1 MLEVFLKTWPIDM
14 IQLIVDESFLKELI
28 VSTSTIAASIAVVLA
43 VGLVVTVGMA
53 SLLSGAFHFLFARPS
68 LVFLLPKNR
77 ETGFAFGLKWNS
89 AREPARF
96 DKVKVRLFNPFG
108 SPTQVEVSREFKGQG
123 SSFGMEV
130 DMGEAMTKFWQA
142 SNFDR
147 ALVQVEIS
155 SNRDGL
161 TQQFEMRGAKF
172 KEKFHAA
179 SITVDQFQ
187 EKHKIEKTKPLFH
200 TVERSFIAEAMPS
213 TNKVLKLATNPV
225 FADSFAAAPAA
236 GGKEEGGAD
245 NNFAVSKVWIEPGCI
260 VCDACEGIYPAVFE
274 VTSDT
279 CIIRPDAPLNNG
291 LLIQDAAEACPVE
304 VIKFTKAS

>member
-1 MLEVFLKTWPIDM
+1 
-14 IQLIVDESFLKELI
+14 
-28 VSTSTIAASIAVVLA
+28 VSTSTIAAAIAVILA
-43 VGLVVTVGMA
+43 IGLVVTVGVA

-89 AREPARF
+89 AREPAKF
-96 DKVKVRLFNPFG
+96 DKVKLRLFNPFG
-108 SPTQVEVSREFKGQG
+108 NPTQVEVSREFPAQG
-123 SSFGMEV
+123 SSFGTEV
-130 DMGEAMTKFWQA
+130 EMGEAMTKFWQ
-142 SNFDR
+142 SQGFDR
-147 ALVQVEIS
+147 ALVQIEIS
-155 SNRDGL
+155 SLRDGL

-187 EKHKIEKTKPLFH
+187 SKNKIEKTKPLYN
-200 TVERSFIAEAMPS
+200 TVERSFIADPLPQ

-225 FADSFAAAPAA
+225 FADSFAAPAA
-236 GGKEEGGAD
+236 GAAKAQGDAD
-245 NNFAVSKVWIEPGCI
+245 NNFAVSKVWIDPGCI
-260 VCDACEGIYPAVFE
+260 VCDACEAIYPQVFE
-274 VTSDT
+274 VQSDT
-279 CIIRPDAPLNNG
+279 CVIRPDAPLTNG

>member
-1 MLEVFLKTWPIDM
+1 M
-14 IQLIVDESFLKELI
+14 
-28 VSTSTIAASIAVVLA
+28 STSTMAAVIALVLA
-43 VGLVVTVGMA
+43 IGLVVTVGVA
-53 SLLSGAFHFLFARPS
+53 SLLTGAFHFLFARPS

-77 ETGFAFGLKWNS
+77 ETGLAFGLKWNS
-89 AREPARF
+89 AREPAKF

-108 SPTQVEVSREFKGQG
+108 SPTQVEISREFPGQG

-130 DMGEAMTKFWQA
+130 DMGEAMSMFWEA
-142 SNFDR
+142 KNFDR

-187 EKHKIEKTKPLFH
+187 DKHKIVKTKPLFH
-200 TVERSFIAEAMPS
+200 TTERSFIADPLPQ
-213 TNKVLKLATNPV
+213 TNKILKLATNPV
-225 FADSFAAAPAA
+225 FADSFAAPAA
-236 GGKEEGGAD
+236 GGGEAKAGGD

-260 VCDACEGIYPAVFE
+260 VCDACAGIFPEVFD
-274 VTSDT
+274 VQADT
-279 CIIRPDAPLNNG
+279 CVIKPDAPLING